1 MNIFTDK
8 KTGKRV
14 KLSELTQLT
23 RAKRGSMVIKKVKST
38 NYNIISALITKTNDF
53 VGLSSFES
61 VERIKNT
68 DIPIMDL
75 ASTGSAITKKSF
87 EKAFKYSNPV
97 KIEETVVVP
106 KKKEEK
112 TKKVDKQ
119 EEMEFIE
126 DFKI

>member
-1 MNIFTDK
+1 
-8 KTGKRV
+8 
-14 KLSELTQLT
+14 
-23 RAKRGSMVIKKVKST
+23 
-38 NYNIISALITKTNDF
+38 
-53 VGLSSFES
+53 
-61 VERIKNT
+61 
-68 DIPIMDL
+68 MDL